1 MDKRDFSDDSRKKAE
16 NPKDN
21 KAYSENNLEPKEF
34 LSLYSLRIYSP
45 GAVVLFGDVGQN
57 PEIENYDEIGNYE
70 LTDEDLKIIAKQVGI
85 ITKKGIFLGIPKDKV
100 VEDSEHKEPFHA
112 WSLRLKSRQPKNTI
126 YNNFIT
132 SFLEY

>member
-57 PEIENYDEIGNYE
+57 PEIENYDEIG
-70 LTDEDLKIIAKQVGI
+70 K
-85 ITKKGIFLGIPKDKV
+85 IPKDKV